1 MMRMTKNKD
10 DVETSLDEQRSSP
23 KAGAP
28 ASGGGISRSSD
39 GDISRQRR
47 QHQRQNQPAEE
58 ASVGAAT
65 AVDFSSK

>member
-28 ASGGGISRSSD
+28 ANGGGISRSGD
-39 GDISRQRR
+39 GSGLFKQIIFND
-47 QHQRQNQPAEE
+47 EK
-58 ASVGAAT
+58 
-65 AVDFSSK
+65 SKHTC